1 MYSTASPPCEGRFVV
16 AHPRHVKG
24 VSRGHYI
31 GPVVTTEQT
40 PLECQEITKV
50 FGDNVAAA
58 RTLLADG
65 CDDRQVVLD
74 QTGCLVAVRDA
85 TFSVERGET
94 FVVMGLSG
102 SGKST
107 LIRCLSRLIEPTSGT
122 VKIDGTPIGDLDDQE
137 LRELRR
143 QRLSMVFQHF
153 GLFPHRKVI
162 DNVAFGL
169 EIQGAAKADRYERA
183 LEVLSVVG
191 LGDWADHFPQQL
203 SGGMQQRVGLARALC
218 VEPEILF
225 FDEPFS
231 ALDPLIRRDMQDE
244 LLSLQARMRRTLVFI
259 THDFHE
265 ALKLGDR
272 IAIMKDGEFVQVG
285 TPEQIVSAPA
295 DDYVREF
302 TEDAPKT
309 KVITVGSVMRSLEGE
324 APAGEPVGLDAVLD
338 DVLPRLLA
346 NPAALPVADD
356 HGEVVGTVDR
366 ARVVALLDENSRSG
380 AAGAGRDADQL

>member
-1 MYSTASPPCEGRFVV
+1 MV
-16 AHPRHVKG
+16 AAAGDEAVQAG
-24 VSRGHYI
+24 I
-31 GPVVTTEQT
+31 EAAA
-40 PLECQEITKV
+40 PLVCTEITKV
-50 FGDNVAAA
+50 FGEDLAAA
-58 RTLLADG
+58 LTLLDEGAS
-65 CDDRQVVLD
+65 RQVV
-74 QTGCLVAVRDA
+74 QERTGCLIAVRDA
-85 TFSVERGET
+85 TFSVERGEI

-122 VKIDGTPIGDLDDQE
+122 VEIDGTPIGDLDDE
-137 LRELRR
+137 GLRELRR
-143 QRLSMVFQHF
+143 SRLSMVFQHF

-169 EIQGAAKADRYERA
+169 EIQGATKADRYERA
-183 LEVLSVVG
+183 LQVLEVVG
-191 LGDWADHFPQQL
+191 LQDWTDHFPQQL

-309 KVITVGSVMRSLEGE
+309 KVITVGSVMQPLDGE
-324 APAGEPVGLDAVLD
+324 VPAGEPVNLDAVLD

-356 HGEVVGTVDR
+356 QGEVVGTVDR
-366 ARVVALLDENSRSG
+366 DRVVALLDENSRSG
-380 AAGAGRDADQL
+380 AAGAGRNADQL

>member
-1 MYSTASPPCEGRFVV
+1 MLDDASSSS
-16 AHPRHVKG
+16 
-24 VSRGHYI
+24 SRGV
-31 GPVVTTEQT
+31 GDAPLVCRGVTK
-40 PLECQEITKV
+40 I
-50 FGDNVAAA
+50 FGSNIAAA
-58 RTLLADG
+58 EALLTESAS
-65 CDDRQVVLD
+65 RQEVLE

-85 TFSVERGET
+85 SFSVERGET

-122 VKIDGTPIGDLDDQE
+122 VSIEGTPIFELSDQA

-143 QRLSMVFQHF
+143 RRMSMVFQHF

-169 EIQGAAKADRYERA
+169 EIQGASKAQRYERSM
-183 LEVLSVVG
+183 EVLSVVG
-191 LGDWADHFPQQL
+191 LSDWADHYPQQL

-244 LLSLQARMRRTLVFI
+244 LLSLQAGLRRTLVFI

-272 IAIMKDGEFVQVG
+272 IAIMNDGEFVQVG

-309 KVITVGSVMRSLEGE
+309 KVITVGSMMRPLDGT
-324 APAGEPVGLDAVLD
+324 PPVGEPVSRGAVLD
-338 DVLPRLLA
+338 DVLPRLLSSA
-346 NPAALPVADD
+346 EELCVVDDDGQPVGLVDRKRVAALLEQ
-356 HGEVVGTVDR
+356 G
-366 ARVVALLDENSRSG
+366 ARG
-380 AAGAGRDADQL
+380 GRT

>member
-1 MYSTASPPCEGRFVV
+1 MLADGADDAALADTGTPPLVCTG
-16 AHPRHVKG
+16 
-24 VSRGHYI
+24 
-31 GPVVTTEQT
+31 
-40 PLECQEITKV
+40 ITKV
-50 FGDNVAAA
+50 FGEDLNAA
-58 RTLLADG
+58 RALLDEGATRQSVM
-65 CDDRQVVLD
+65 DR
-74 QTGCLVAVRDA
+74 TGCLVAVRDA

-122 VKIDGTPIGDLDDQE
+122 VEIDGIAIGDLDDQA

-143 QRLSMVFQHF
+143 SRLSMVFQHF
-153 GLFPHRKVI
+153 GLFPHRTVI
-162 DNVAFGL
+162 DNAAFGL
-169 EIQGAAKADRYERA
+169 EIQGAPKSDRYERA
-183 LEVLSVVG
+183 LDVLSVVG
-191 LGDWADHFPQQL
+191 LDGWADHFPQQL

-218 VEPEILF
+218 VEPQILF

-244 LLSLQARMRRTLVFI
+244 LLSLQSRMRRTLVFI

-265 ALKLGDR
+265 ALKLGDH

-309 KVITVGSVMRSLEGE
+309 KVITVGSVMRPLDGE
-324 APAGEPVGLDAVLD
+324 TPEGEPVTLGAVLD

-346 NPAALPVADD
+346 SPDEVCVANE

-366 ARVVALLDENSRSG
+366 ERVAILLGESSSG
-380 AAGAGRDADQL
+380 RVSPTIRPAGDQ

>member
-1 MYSTASPPCEGRFVV
+1 M
-16 AHPRHVKG
+16 
-24 VSRGHYI
+24 
-31 GPVVTTEQT
+31 
-40 PLECQEITKV
+40 
-50 FGDNVAAA
+50 FGEDLAAA
-58 RTLLADG
+58 RALLDDG
-65 CDDRQVVLD
+65 ASRQDVVDR
-74 QTGCLVAVRDA
+74 TGCLVAVRDV

-122 VKIDGTPIGDLDDQE
+122 VEIDGTPIGDLDDHE

-143 QRLSMVFQHF
+143 SRLSMVFQHF
-153 GLFPHRKVI
+153 GLFPHRTVI

-169 EIQGAAKADRYERA
+169 EIQGVSKADRYERA
-183 LEVLSVVG
+183 LEVVSSVG
-191 LGDWADHFPQQL
+191 LSGWADHFPQQL

-244 LLSLQARMRRTLVFI
+244 LLSLQAGMRRTLVFI

-285 TPEQIVSAPA
+285 TPEQIVSSPA

-309 KVITVGSVMRSLEGE
+309 RVITVGSVMRPLDHETQV
-324 APAGEPVGLDAVLD
+324 GEPVSLSAVLD
-338 DVLPRLLA
+338 DILPRLLA
-346 NPAALPVADD
+346 SPNEVWVANEQ
-356 HGEVVGTVDR
+356 GEVVGAVDR
-366 ARVVALLDENSRSG
+366 ERV
-380 AAGAGRDADQL
+380 AAPIG

>member
-1 MYSTASPPCEGRFVV
+1 MPA
-16 AHPRHVKG
+16 
-24 VSRGHYI
+24 
-31 GPVVTTEQT
+31 
-40 PLECQEITKV
+40 
-50 FGDNVAAA
+50 GDNHPSEAAGSAPDGVAPLACHGVTKIFGSDVAAA
-58 RTLLADG
+58 QSLMAQAAS
-65 CDDRQVVLD
+65 RQD
-74 QTGCLVAVRDA
+74 IQERTGCLVAVRDA
-85 TFSVERGET
+85 TFSVRQGET

-122 VKIDGTPIGDLDDQE
+122 VGIHGAPISEMDGHT

-143 QRLSMVFQHF
+143 RSLSMVFQHF

-169 EIQGAAKADRYERA
+169 EIRGTPRADRYERA
-183 LEVLSVVG
+183 LGVLSMVG
-191 LGDWADHFPQQL
+191 LSGWADHFPQQL

-231 ALDPLIRRDMQDE
+231 ALDPLIRREMQDE
-244 LLSLQARMRRTLVFI
+244 LLALQQTMRRTLVFI

-309 KVITVGSVMRSLEGE
+309 RVITVGSVLRPLDGA
-324 APAGEPVGLDAVLD
+324 APHGEPVRLDAVLD
-338 DVLPRLLA
+338 EVLPRLLA
-346 NPAALPVADD
+346 HPDELCVIDDQGRPA
-356 HGEVVGTVDR
+356 GIVDR
-366 ARVVALLDENSRSG
+366 ERVAKLLDP
-380 AAGAGRDADQL
+380 AGRRDTT

>member
-1 MYSTASPPCEGRFVV
+1 MCNG
-16 AHPRHVKG
+16 
-24 VSRGHYI
+24 
-31 GPVVTTEQT
+31 
-40 PLECQEITKV
+40 ITKV
-50 FGDNVAAA
+50 FGEDLAAA
-58 RTLLADG
+58 RALLDDG
-65 CDDRQVVLD
+65 ASRQDVVDR
-74 QTGCLVAVRDA
+74 TGCLVAVRDA

-122 VKIDGTPIGDLDDQE
+122 VEIDGTPIGDLDDHE

-143 QRLSMVFQHF
+143 SRLSMVFQHF
-153 GLFPHRKVI
+153 GLFPHRTVI

-169 EIQGAAKADRYERA
+169 EIQGVSKADRYERA
-183 LEVLSVVG
+183 LEVVSSVG
-191 LGDWADHFPQQL
+191 LSGWADHFPQQL

-244 LLSLQARMRRTLVFI
+244 LLSLQAGMRRTLVFI

-285 TPEQIVSAPA
+285 TPEQIVSSPA

-309 KVITVGSVMRSLEGE
+309 RVITVGSVMRPLDHETQV
-324 APAGEPVGLDAVLD
+324 GEPVSLSTVLD
-338 DVLPRLLA
+338 DILPRLLA
-346 NPAALPVADD
+346 SPNEVWIANEQ
-356 HGEVVGTVDR
+356 GEVVGAVDR
-366 ARVVALLDENSRSG
+366 AQVAALLGERSSNRVPTNDG
-380 AAGAGRDADQL
+380 SADRL

>member
-1 MYSTASPPCEGRFVV
+1 MVAAADDEAVRAGTDAAPPLVC
-16 AHPRHVKG
+16 
-24 VSRGHYI
+24 
-31 GPVVTTEQT
+31 T
-40 PLECQEITKV
+40 EITKI
-50 FGDNVAAA
+50 FGEDLAAA
-58 RTLLADG
+58 RALIDG
-65 CDDRQVVLD
+65 GASRQDV
-74 QTGCLVAVRDA
+74 QERTGCLVAVRDA
-85 TFSVERGET
+85 TFSVERGEI

-122 VKIDGTPIGDLDDQE
+122 VEIDGTPIGDLDDE
-137 LRELRR
+137 GLRELRR
-143 QRLSMVFQHF
+143 SRLSMVFQHF

-169 EIQGAAKADRYERA
+169 EIQGATKADRYERA
-183 LEVLSVVG
+183 LQVLEVVG
-191 LGDWADHFPQQL
+191 LEGWTDHFPQQL

-244 LLSLQARMRRTLVFI
+244 LLSLQASMRRTLVFI

-295 DDYVREF
+295 DEYVREF

-309 KVITVGSVMRSLEGE
+309 KVITVGSVLQPLAAQASQ
-324 APAGEPVGLDAVLD
+324 GEPVSITAVLD

-346 NPAALPVADD
+346 SPEALCVVDD
-356 HGEVVGTVDR
+356 QGEVVGTVDR
-366 ARVVALLDENSRSG
+366 DRVAALLDESSRAAIS
-380 AAGAGRDADQL
+380 AGAGPVEPP

>member
-1 MYSTASPPCEGRFVV
+1 MLDDGISSS
-16 AHPRHVKG
+16 
-24 VSRGHYI
+24 SRGV
-31 GPVVTTEQT
+31 GDAPLVCSGVTK
-40 PLECQEITKV
+40 I
-50 FGDNVAAA
+50 FGSNIAAA
-58 RTLLADG
+58 KALLTKSTS
-65 CDDRQVVLD
+65 RQEVLE

-85 TFSVERGET
+85 SFSVERGET

-122 VKIDGTPIGDLDDQE
+122 VSIEGTPIGELGDQA

-143 QRLSMVFQHF
+143 RRLSMVFQHF

-169 EIQGAAKADRYERA
+169 EIQGASKAQRYERSV
-183 LEVLSVVG
+183 EVLSVVG
-191 LGDWADHFPQQL
+191 LSDWADHYPQQL

-244 LLSLQARMRRTLVFI
+244 LLLLQATVRRTVVFI

-272 IAIMKDGEFVQVG
+272 IAIMKDGEFVQIG

-309 KVITVGSVMRSLEGE
+309 KVITVGSVMRPLDG
-324 APAGEPVGLDAVLD
+324 APPAGEPVSRGAVLD
-338 DVLPRLLA
+338 DVLPRLLSNA
-346 NPAALPVADD
+346 EELCVLDDQGQPVGLVDRERVAALL
-356 HGEVVGTVDR
+356 GQG
-366 ARVVALLDENSRSG
+366 ARG
-380 AAGAGRDADQL
+380 GRT

>member
-1 MYSTASPPCEGRFVV
+1 MTLQLSDGHDMKRDRCVGHHLYHYKYGDIQ
-16 AHPRHVKG
+16 
-24 VSRGHYI
+24 GHYI
-31 GPVVTTEQT
+31 GPVATTAEA
-40 PLECQEITKV
+40 PLECHEITKV
-50 FGDNVAAA
+50 FGDNLTAA
-58 RTLLADG
+58 RRLLEEG
-65 CDDRQVVLD
+65 GDRQQVLER
-74 QTGCLVAVRDA
+74 TGCLVAVRDA

-122 VKIDGTPIGDLDDQE
+122 VRIDGTPIGGLDDHA

-143 QRLSMVFQHF
+143 NRLSMVFQHF
-153 GLFPHRKVI
+153 GLFPHRTVI

-169 EIQGAAKADRYERA
+169 EIQGATKADRYERA

-309 KVITVGSVMRSLEGE
+309 KVITVGAVMRPLHGDPPSGM
-324 APAGEPVGLDAVLD
+324 PVGLDAVLD
-338 DVLPRLLA
+338 DVLPRLLTSPEELCVVDERGEPA
-346 NPAALPVADD
+346 GLVDRDRVAALL
-356 HGEVVGTVDR
+356 GQG
-366 ARVVALLDENSRSG
+366 SR
-380 AAGAGRDADQL
+380 AGRGA

>member
-1 MYSTASPPCEGRFVV
+1 MYSTASPLCEERFVT
-16 AHPRHVKG
+16 AYPRHVKG
-24 VSRGHYI
+24 ESPGHYI
-31 GPVVTTEQT
+31 GPVVTTEPT
-40 PLECQEITKV
+40 PLECHQITKV
-50 FGDNVAAA
+50 FGDNVAGA

-65 CDDRQVVLD
+65 LDRQQVLD
-74 QTGCLVAVRDA
+74 ETGCLVAVRDA

-122 VKIDGTPIGDLDDQE
+122 VKIDGTPIGDLDDQQ
-137 LRELRR
+137 LRQLRR

-169 EIQGAAKADRYERA
+169 EIQGTAKVDRYERA

-309 KVITVGSVMRSLEGE
+309 KVITVGSVMQPLVGE
-324 APAGEPVGLDAVLD
+324 APPGEPVGLDAVLE

-346 NPAALPVADD
+346 NSEALGVVDDQGNMVGAVDRERVADLL
-356 HGEVVGTVDR
+356 GESSRASAARADR
-366 ARVVALLDENSRSG
+366 AAERP
-380 AAGAGRDADQL
+380 